1 MGKSSQILASR
12 GNREYPLPEKNGN
25 IFSSGM
31 TIFFIGKFLF
41 IFLQEHIPKEIEL
54 DTSINMAWVSLEY
67 CAGKYNLSIL
77 PDKIQYAES
86 WDVLLW
92 GKEKA

>member
-1 MGKSSQILASR
+1 MV
-12 GNREYPLPEKNGN
+12 
-25 IFSSGM
+25 
-31 TIFFIGKFLF
+31 
-41 IFLQEHIPKEIEL
+41 
-54 DTSINMAWVSLEY
+54 WVSLEY

-86 WDVLLW
+86 RDVLLW